1 MTAADLSGTGPAAR
15 GRADRLARPVLLA
28 CTLLAAG
35 TVVAVVGVLAL
46 ETGRFFTRVSVVRFF
61 TEADWT
67 PFSEDPRFGVLPLLA
82 ATARIGAGAALFAVP
97 AGLMTAV
104 YLEHYAGPR
113 AARALAAVTALL
125 AGIPTV
131 VYGCFALHFVTPA
144 LRAVWPGTEAF
155 NALSACITVGL
166 MILPTVVVL
175 SGSALRSVPASLM
188 EAGLALGAGRSRVVA
203 RVLVPAASGG
213 IAAAVF
219 LAMARAVGETM
230 IVTLAAGNQA
240 QLTWSPLE
248 GLRTLTAFIAQ
259 ASLGDAPTGTLQYGA
274 LFAVSAVL
282 FAASWGLHA
291 AGGFLV
297 SRRRGRRR
305 RGRDAP

>member
-1 MTAADLSGTGPAAR
+1 VTAAEFPGTGPAAR
-15 GRADRLARPVLLA
+15 GWADRLARPVLLA

-46 ETGRFFTRVSVVRFF
+46 ETGRFFTQVSVARFF
-61 TEADWT
+61 TEVDWT
-67 PFSEDPRFGVLPLLA
+67 PFSEDARFGVLPLLA
-82 ATARIGAGAALFAVP
+82 ATAQVTAGAALFAVP

-104 YLEHYAGPR
+104 YLEHYAG
-113 AARALAAVTALL
+113 ARTARVLATVTALL

-131 VYGCFALHFVTPA
+131 VYGYFALHFVTPA
-144 LRAVWPGTEAF
+144 LRTVWPGTEAF

-203 RVLVPAASGG
+203 GVLVPAASGG

-240 QLTWSPLE
+240 QLAWNPLE

-259 ASLGDAPTGTLQYGA
+259 ASMGDAPTGTPQYGA

-282 FAASWGLHA
+282 FVVSWGLHA

-297 SRRRGRRR
+297 SRRRGR
-305 RGRDAP
+305 DAP